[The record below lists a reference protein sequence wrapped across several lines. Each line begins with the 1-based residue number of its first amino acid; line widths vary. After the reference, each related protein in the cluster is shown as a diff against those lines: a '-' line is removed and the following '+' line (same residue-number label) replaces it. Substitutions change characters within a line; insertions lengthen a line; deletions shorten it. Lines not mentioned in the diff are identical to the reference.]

1 MAPLLIGALLLAAA
15 SAAPHALATYPAAFS
30 EEEVRAIVAL
40 FASSEPTRDARED
53 DQVART
59 NRWLPRKALADGTVD
74 WIAERVLEK
83 HGAAAWGGVDAR
95 ALLATRVE
103 FVLLHE
109 FGEGDYFGWHVDVE
123 PGDPEG
129 LRRYLNVNV
138 LLSAPDRA
146 GVETTVGGDFG
157 GGHLEVGG
165 SNASLAPGSLYVY
178 PAPLPHRVGPVTRG
192 TRLSLVIAT
201 SFPGPAPA
209 SFWDDAAYAHEALC
223 EADDIMAAHLHAACA
238 RVPDGWKAGLVG
250 RLATKA
256 KNLAAVRG
264 PGGEIAPRACRD
276 AAAALVAAAIL
287 HPGDPAIPANRARVH
302 LQLGDLAGAEEAA
315 DRALD
320 VAVRGSAPK
329 NIADQVRGLRD
340 FVAGARAEA
349 AKAGEL

>member
-74 WIAERVLEK
+74 WIAKRVLEK
-83 HGAAAWGGVDAR
+83 HGAEAWGGVDAR

-165 SNASLAPGSLYVY
+165 SNASLAPGSLY
-178 PAPLPHRVGPVTRG
+178 
-192 TRLSLVIAT
+192 
-201 SFPGPAPA
+201 
-209 SFWDDAAYAHEALC
+209 
-223 EADDIMAAHLHAACA
+223 
-238 RVPDGWKAGLVG
+238 
-250 RLATKA
+250 
-256 KNLAAVRG
+256 
-264 PGGEIAPRACRD
+264 
-276 AAAALVAAAIL
+276 
-287 HPGDPAIPANRARVH
+287 
-302 LQLGDLAGAEEAA
+302 AGAGEGTKTGTSTIARPFRRA
-315 DRALD
+315 FHKRTSDRERK
-320 VAVRGSAPK
+320 VETKKSPTGSSRSTRRPSRTASVP
-329 NIADQVRGLRD
+329 
-340 FVAGARAEA
+340 
-349 AKAGEL
+349 